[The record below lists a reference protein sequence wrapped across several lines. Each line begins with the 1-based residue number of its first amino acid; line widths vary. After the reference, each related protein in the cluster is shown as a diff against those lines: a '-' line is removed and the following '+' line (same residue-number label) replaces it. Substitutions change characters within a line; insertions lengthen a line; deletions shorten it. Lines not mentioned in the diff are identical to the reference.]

1 MKNLESKIYDVLK
14 EAGVPV
20 KQAKKMAKKT
30 AQKAEFFIWEK
41 KQGEDK
47 NGIPKKE
54 TELDRAVDKAV
65 DAAIDAVSDSKL
77 GKLLDENM
85 AELFGPEMGKM
96 ISHVENKV
104 DDSVITPRPKA
115 GVVTRLK
122 VNLRSP
128 SLSVSE
134 SGNEELCSEL
144 SPDVDMVSGSP
155 YTSSNHQT
163 DGQPNCSGSD
173 CLQHSFPDGKPGR
186 GLPSIDDMS
195 ENGADEDVPAV
206 SRMEEKK
213 KINNLYDTIYSEISL
228 TPDEEEFV
236 ANIKNAAAE
245 ADAENMDASDRAEI
259 FCSLLKRNVNPR
271 RLVKVK
277 DVLNLKYYSFAKER
291 QYEPVGK
298 LLKEFEKYCFL
309 QMPISK
315 QLKTY
320 YGANKPFY
328 QG

>member
-47 NGIPKKE
+47 NSIPKKE

-65 DAAIDAVSDSKL
+65 DAAVDAVSDSKL

-96 ISHVENKV
+96 ISRVENKV

-122 VNLRSP
+122 MNLRSP
-128 SLSVSE
+128 
-134 SGNEELCSEL
+134 

-173 CLQHSFPDGKPGR
+173 CLQHSFPDSKPGR
-186 GLPSIDDMS
+186 GLPSIDDTS
-195 ENGADEDVPAV
+195 EDDV
-206 SRMEEKK
+206 
-213 KINNLYDTIYSEISL
+213 D
-228 TPDEEEFV
+228 
-236 ANIKNAAAE
+236 
-245 ADAENMDASDRAEI
+245 
-259 FCSLLKRNVNPR
+259 
-271 RLVKVK
+271 K
-277 DVLNLKYYSFAKER
+277 D
-291 QYEPVGK
+291 
-298 LLKEFEKYCFL
+298 
-309 QMPISK
+309 M
-315 QLKTY
+315 
-320 YGANKPFY
+320 
-328 QG
+328 

>member
-47 NGIPKKE
+47 NSIPKKE

-65 DAAIDAVSDSKL
+65 DAAVDAVSDSKL
-77 GKLLDENM
+77 GKLLDKNM

-96 ISHVENKV
+96 ISRVENKV

-122 VNLRSP
+122 MNLRSP
-128 SLSVSE
+128 SSVLDERSRRSLRCCVDGVSDSSPLPARYQTTGE
-134 SGNEELCSEL
+134 CS
-144 SPDVDMVSGSP
+144 PYDGSP

-163 DGQPNCSGSD
+163 DGQPDCSGSD
-173 CLQHSFPDGKPGR
+173 CLQQTFPDGKPGR

-206 SRMEEKK
+206 SRGREK
-213 KINNLYDTIYSEISL
+213 
-228 TPDEEEFV
+228 
-236 ANIKNAAAE
+236 
-245 ADAENMDASDRAEI
+245 EN
-259 FCSLLKRNVNPR
+259 K
-271 RLVKVK
+271 
-277 DVLNLKYYSFAKER
+277 
-291 QYEPVGK
+291 QPV
-298 LLKEFEKYCFL
+298 
-309 QMPISK
+309 
-315 QLKTY
+315 
-320 YGANKPFY
+320 
-328 QG
+328 